1 MRKIVGFVALSL
13 ACSARS
19 GAADTLLTYVRE
31 APEMVFE
38 GRVTGGRETVH
49 VLVGPGRV
57 RIDEPRRAT
66 ILRADEGKLYFV
78 VNPQEAKRL
87 EKISQDQDSSG
98 RTREARVRE
107 LGPSTYVV
115 RFPVKLRDELPAETY
130 KAIVESEPHLALQA
144 RTVDRQRT
152 KKIGNWQAAEH
163 RIELVDPAG
172 HVRAAATVW
181 TTAELPSKTFA
192 PLQQLQEAVAAMNP
206 RQERLR
212 LAQEID
218 KLPGVP
224 VRVESTFDELAG
236 TVTRSL
242 ELGAIEEKAATAA
255 DYEPPKETYRRDFL
269 MFYGSAYHDL

>member
-1 MRKIVGFVALSL
+1 MRKIVGLVALSL
-13 ACSARS
+13 ACSAQA
-19 GAADTLLTYVRE
+19 GAADTLLTYTRE
-31 APEMVFE
+31 SPEMAFN

-78 VNPQEAKRL
+78 VNPQETKRR
-87 EKISQDQDSSG
+87 ERISPDQNPSL
-98 RTREARVRE
+98 RTGEIQFRE
-107 LGPSTYVV
+107 LGPRSYAV

-130 KAIVESEPHLALQA
+130 TAIVESEPSLALQV

-152 KKIGNWQAAEH
+152 RKIGNWQAAEH
-163 RIELVDPAG
+163 RIELTDPAG

-181 TTAELPSKTFA
+181 TTTELPSKTFA

-206 RQERLR
+206 RHERLL
-212 LAQEID
+212 LAQAID

-224 VRVESTFDELAG
+224 VRVETTFDELAG
-236 TVTRSL
+236 AVTRSL
-242 ELGAIEEKAATAA
+242 ELGAIQEKAATSA
-255 DYEPPKETYRRDFL
+255 DYQPPKDAEQGEFVL
-269 MFYGSAYHDL
+269 FYGTAYHDL

>member
-1 MRKIVGFVALSL
+1 MRKVVGLIALSL

-31 APEMVFE
+31 APEMVFD

-66 ILRADEGKLYFV
+66 ILREDQGKLYFV
-78 VNPQEAKRL
+78 VNPLEPKRRERIGPAPSSNPDEGKFL
-87 EKISQDQDSSG
+87 ES
-98 RTREARVRE
+98 
-107 LGPSTYVV
+107 GPSTYVV

-130 KAIVESEPHLALQA
+130 QAIVESEPHLALQA

-152 KKIGNWQAAEH
+152 KKIGSWQAAEH

-181 TTAELPSKTFA
+181 TTAELPGKTFA

-206 RQERLR
+206 RPERLR

-242 ELGAIEEKAATAA
+242 ELGAIQEKAATAA
-255 DYEPPKETYRRDFL
+255 DYEPPKETFRRDFL

>member
-1 MRKIVGFVALSL
+1 MRKVVGLIALSL

-31 APEMVFE
+31 APEMVFD
-38 GRVTGGRETVH
+38 GRVTGGGRPSIPGRARPRPHRRAEARYDPAR
-49 VLVGPGRV
+49 GPGKALFRRQPAGTEAPEQSARLRVESGRRQVPRV
-57 RIDEPRRAT
+57 RPEHLRGPFPREAPRRAARRN
-66 ILRADEGKLYFV
+66 LPGDRRVRAAPGAPGAHGGPAADEKDG
-78 VNPQEAKRL
+78 
-87 EKISQDQDSSG
+87 S
-98 RTREARVRE
+98 
-107 LGPSTYVV
+107 
-115 RFPVKLRDELPAETY
+115 
-130 KAIVESEPHLALQA
+130 
-144 RTVDRQRT
+144 
-152 KKIGNWQAAEH
+152 WQAAEH

-181 TTAELPSKTFA
+181 TTAELPGKTFA

-206 RQERLR
+206 RPERLR

-242 ELGAIEEKAATAA
+242 ELGAIQEKAATAA
-255 DYEPPKETYRRDFL
+255 DYEPPKETFRRDFL